1 MKLRKNL
8 KKIKPYIAGKLKKGA
23 IKLASNENTSGP
35 SPKAL
40 ENIREFLDKIYL
52 YPDSQCTE
60 LKKKL
65 AQKYNVTEDM
75 LILGNGSD
83 EILLFI
89 AGAYIEQGRNAV
101 TSEATFPEYTF
112 AATLFGGEM
121 KYGKMTNLRYD
132 LNNILRI
139 VDEHTQVIFIA
150 NPNNPTGTYVT
161 HPELVHFIGNIP
173 NYMLIVIDEAYIEYV
188 TENDFPDTLS
198 LLQQYNNLLILRT
211 FSKMYGLAGLR
222 IGYGI
227 GSPQV
232 IEDLHKTKEP
242 FNVNAVAQVAAL
254 GALDDHKFVEKSL
267 KINQA
272 GKEYLYREFDAMNLQ
287 YWKSAANFILVRTG
301 MNSMEAFKILM
312 DRGVTIRALP
322 VCGYTD
328 TIRVTIGTQEQN
340 ELFIRLLKEM
350 LGKGS

>member
-8 KKIKPYIAGKLKKGA
+8 EQIKPYIAGKLKEGA
-23 IKLASNENTSGP
+23 IKLASNENPSGS
-35 SPKAL
+35 SPKAI
-40 ENIREFLDKIYL
+40 ESIREFLDKVYL
-52 YPDSQCTE
+52 YPDSRCAE
-60 LKKKL
+60 LKTKL
-65 AQKYNVTEDM
+65 ARKCGISEEM

-101 TSEATFPEYTF
+101 TSEATFSEYTF
-112 AATLFGGEM
+112 ATILFGGSM
-121 KYGKMTNLRYD
+121 KYAKMTDLRYD
-132 LNNILRI
+132 LDNLLRI
-139 VDEHTQVIFIA
+139 IDENTQVIFIA

-161 HPELVHFIGNIP
+161 QSELTHFMGNIP
-173 NYMLIVIDEAYIEYV
+173 DYMLVVIDEAYVEYV
-188 TENDFPDTLS
+188 KESDFPDTLS
-198 LLQQYNNLLILRT
+198 LFQQYNNLLILRT
-211 FSKMYGLAGLR
+211 FSKLYGLAGLR

-232 IEDLHKTKEP
+232 IGDLHKTKEP
-242 FNVNAVAQVAAL
+242 FNVNAVAQAAAL
-254 GALDDHKFVEKSL
+254 GALDDHEFVEKTL

-301 MNSMEAFKILM
+301 MDCMKVFNILM
-312 DRGVTIRALP
+312 DQGVTIRPLP

-328 TIRVTIGTQEQN
+328 TIRVTIGTMEQN
-340 ELFIRLLKEM
+340 ELFIRLLKD
-350 LGKGS
+350 LPGK